1 MFLLGE
7 KDLTTQSVRE
17 TQDLIQEELGVNS
30 EILARTMF
38 HGQHHLNGL
47 LESTDAKLKEELALV
62 VPLSAWQEASLL
74 ARSKSRDAAKESSA
88 LQGKISLREQDLQVL
103 ETKLQAANK
112 EANARR
118 KEFQEVERRAKES
131 ATAGA
136 AVAQEVQGNDDD
148 NNLSLLKQDINTA
161 YDEVRALE
169 DTLAAT
175 REKSLAEIGK
185 LQAAMAKQERQT
197 LAQRQVLQ
205 SHQLELEKANT
216 RLESAKE
223 LLAII
228 EKRWDLDD
236 AFHETGQIRVP
247 DVCPTCLQPIGADG
261 SHHGNDETGDCDDP
275 STRIEMVI
283 HEELDDAQLALN
295 RAKTDVVDAKEK
307 VEAARASLK
316 VAEREI
322 RYKKEDFDEL
332 QTIWNER
339 IGVLEED
346 LKAAKNAMQQ
356 ATVRFADNAD
366 RMQRSMDA
374 TTNAA
379 EVRHKEES
387 FKRAQKHAEELYEE
401 VKALQ
406 KSLTEMKTKSE
417 ELRAASATYT
427 SLTNGFGARGVQTF
441 VLQNAVEGLQFMT
454 QSYLEELSDE
464 SIRLQ
469 LELDSGD
476 RILRRAFVRAADGEY
491 MERPLASL
499 SGGQWRRCSLAL
511 SLGFIEMIARRGRL
525 RPSLMVLDEPLTHLD
540 RTGRT
545 RVGALMKALLVDKER
560 IGKGIAASTILL
572 ILQDLSA
579 EELEESFDRI
589 DEVVRRGGN
598 SFVKVDEYF

>member
-205 SHQLELEKANT
+205 SHQ
-216 RLESAKE
+216 LESAKE

-589 DEVVRRGGN
+589 DEVVRHGGN